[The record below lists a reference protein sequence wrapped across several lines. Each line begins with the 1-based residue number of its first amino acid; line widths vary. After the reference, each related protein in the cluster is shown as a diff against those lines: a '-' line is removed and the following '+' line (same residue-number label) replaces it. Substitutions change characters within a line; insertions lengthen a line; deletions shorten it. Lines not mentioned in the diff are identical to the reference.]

1 MLCYKNTKS
10 LSIQGNITI
19 NLKENGISTVC
30 CISNDEEI
38 LFDLKDDE
46 VELLRKIAVIL
57 LTKLSPEEVKKY
69 LYKFLKFV

>member
-1 MLCYKNTKS
+1 ME
-10 LSIQGNITI
+10 GNITI

-38 LFDLKDDE
+38 LFDLTEGE

-57 LTKLSPEEVKKY
+57 ISPEEVKEHVH
-69 LYKFLKFV
+69 KFLKFV

>member
-1 MLCYKNTKS
+1 MYLF
-10 LSIQGNITI
+10 LRHVVEMEGNITI

-30 CISNDEEI
+30 CVSNDEEI
-38 LFDLKDDE
+38 LFDLKDDEE

>member
-1 MLCYKNTKS
+1 ME
-10 LSIQGNITI
+10 GNITI

-38 LFDLKDDE
+38 LFDLTEDEE

-57 LTKLSPEEVKKY
+57 LTKLSPEEMKKH
-69 LYKFLKFV
+69 LHKFLKFV

>member
-1 MLCYKNTKS
+1 ME
-10 LSIQGNITI
+10 GNIII

-46 VELLRKIAVIL
+46 EVELLRKIPVIL

>member
-1 MLCYKNTKS
+1 
-10 LSIQGNITI
+10 
-19 NLKENGISTVC
+19 LKENGISTVC
-30 CISNDEEI
+30 CVSNDEEI
-38 LFDLKDDE
+38 LFDLKDDEE